1 MNINHENDMND
12 NPKAN
17 GRLHQARQRIRQLRQ
32 HRRAESVARIARDYA
47 LIIMGSL
54 LLALSMHLFFIPHQL
69 VAGGLSGTA
78 QIINKFTGW
87 PIGMLSFVL
96 NIPLFIVGWRY
107 LGGYRFLARTVLASF
122 VFSAALDG
130 LQHFWSNANLTDDL
144 ALNALYGGITAGVAV
159 GLLFRARATSG
170 GTDILA
176 RILERRFGTPLSQAY
191 LYTDGIVVFLAG
203 LAFGWERALYAV
215 IALYVGGV
223 LVEVTLNGS
232 NVMRVATI
240 ITNEPTAVA
249 DRIMA
254 DLDRGVTDWSG
265 RGMYTG
271 AERHVLLCA
280 VSRADTVLLK
290 HIIHEAD
297 PQAFVIIGQAQEVFG
312 EGFRKLREPK

>member
-1 MNINHENDMND
+1 MNTQLNHSPLARLRERV
-12 NPKAN
+12 
-17 GRLHQARQRIRQLRQ
+17 GRGKGRQTAAQLL
-32 HRRAESVARIARDYA
+32 RDYA
-47 LIIMGSL
+47 LMLLGSA

-78 QIINKFTGW
+78 QLINNFTGW
-87 PIGMLSFVL
+87 PIGTLSFIL
-96 NIPLFIVGWRY
+96 NIPLFILGWRF
-107 LGGYRFLARTVLASF
+107 LGGYRFLARTVIASF
-122 VFSAALDG
+122 LFSVILDG
-130 LQHFWSNANLTDDL
+130 LELFWPDVLLTGDL

-191 LYTDGIVVFLAG
+191 LYTDGVVVFLAG
-203 LAFGWERALYAV
+203 LTFGWERALYAI

-240 ITNEPTAVA
+240 ITAQPEAVA
-249 DRIMA
+249 ERVLA
-254 DLDRGVTDWSG
+254 ELERGVTQWTG

-280 VSRADTVLLK
+280 VSRTDTVLLK
-290 HIIHEAD
+290 SIIHEVD
-297 PQAFVIIGQAQEVFG
+297 PQAFVIIGQAQEVLG
-312 EGFRKLREPK
+312 EGFRPLRETA